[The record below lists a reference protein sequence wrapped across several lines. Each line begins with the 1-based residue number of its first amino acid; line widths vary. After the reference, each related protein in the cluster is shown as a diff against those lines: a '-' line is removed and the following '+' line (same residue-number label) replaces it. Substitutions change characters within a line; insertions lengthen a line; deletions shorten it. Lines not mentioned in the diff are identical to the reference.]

1 MRKNEAKF
9 TTVFFSEAGTKNKNN
24 DYFGYVQLDNYAI
37 WAVADGF
44 DEEEGADVAAR
55 LAVES
60 AIEYFMLHPEFSREI
75 ISEIMSY
82 VNLKVREKQSETER
96 YSLMH
101 TSFLIVISNYNAL
114 LYGNIGNTRFYHLR
128 NGYVISQSSDD
139 TVAQLLVEEEAL
151 NTGDLKYHRQRNDLL
166 QAIGD
171 YGEIKPNIL
180 KTPVILQEKD
190 TFCLT
195 TIGFWENIDEKEM
208 EVEFS
213 RYDESKKWLVSLEK
227 KVVATLRDDVENYTF
242 AAVTIEDVAEPL
254 PMEKNNRK
262 FFIKIVVVAIASIL
276 IILTLT
282 LWHVKKKK
290 DIMNKVTV
298 YEQQAE
304 EELIKKNFENSVKE
318 LELVIGEYEKLKPK
332 SRGIIGFF
340 LNADARRKEMEKKI
354 EETKSKIKDTE
365 KLKKVFSDIREGN
378 ELFNSGNYE
387 EASKKYQEAKY
398 SLEQNTY
405 KRDEVNTEEVL
416 SEINSRI
423 EATSKLKEA
432 KNLEITGDTAFT
444 SGNYNLA
451 KENYKMA
458 SDIYLANGRAD
469 YVSSMEEKIREINEK
484 EKQSYNGA
492 LLAENRGDVLSHS
505 DADMSREAYYQ
516 ARETYQILGDTVKSQ
531 EIDTKIQELNSRQ
544 MAKLQTAN
552 NMVQEG
558 LNQITANNPSEALT
572 LLTKARTM
580 YQELKDSNNVN
591 NVDKFINQTQEFIKY
606 ESEKEKELIQQS
618 EQSKLEIQLKDEEIE
633 QERIKREKI
642 SRDIESGT
650 NFEIQ
655 GDQMYV
661 LKRYSESISKYEE
674 AKRIFESLKNEGNFN
689 NQLKLE
695 YLERKIKRSEV
706 FLYEEEGDK
715 ESKNKNWKEAEKKY
729 EQAKENIKL
738 SDVNTEDEQRID
750 KKLKKIQK
758 KTNKKWWQF
767 WK

>member
-24 DYFGYVQLDNYAI
+24 DYFGYIQLDNYAI

-60 AIEYFMLHPEFSREI
+60 AIEYFMLHPGFNIEI
-75 ISEIMSY
+75 INEIMSY
-82 VNLKVREKQSETER
+82 ANLKVREKQTETER

-139 TVAQLLVEEEAL
+139 TVAQLLVGEEAL

-171 YGEIKPNIL
+171 YGKIKPNIL

-208 EVEFS
+208 EVELS
-213 RYDESKKWLVSLEK
+213 RYDEGKKWLVSLEK

-262 FFIKIVVVAIASIL
+262 FFMKIALVAIASIL

-282 LWHVKKKK
+282 LWQVKKRK

-332 SRGIIGFF
+332 SRGVIGFF
-340 LNADARRKEMEKKI
+340 LNADARRKEMDRKI

-378 ELFNSGNYE
+378 EFFNNGSYE

-505 DADMSREAYYQ
+505 DVDMSREAYYQ

-558 LNQITANNPSEALT
+558 LNQITSNNPSEALS

-618 EQSKLEIQLKDEEIE
+618 EQSKLEIQLKEEEIE

>member
-60 AIEYFMLHPEFSREI
+60 AIEYFMLHPGFNIEI
-75 ISEIMSY
+75 INEIMSY
-82 VNLKVREKQSETER
+82 ANLKVREKQTETER

-139 TVAQLLVEEEAL
+139 TVAQLLVGEEAL

-171 YGEIKPNIL
+171 YGKIKPNIL

-208 EVEFS
+208 EVELS
-213 RYDESKKWLVSLEK
+213 RYDEGKKWLVSLEK
-227 KVVATLRDDVENYTF
+227 KVIATLRDNVENYTF
-242 AAVTIEDVAEPL
+242 AAVGIEAVAEPL

-262 FFIKIVVVAIASIL
+262 FFMKIALVAIASIL

-282 LWHVKKKK
+282 LWQVKKRK

-332 SRGIIGFF
+332 SRGVIGFF
-340 LNADARRKEMEKKI
+340 LNADARRKEMDRKI

-378 ELFNSGNYE
+378 EFFNNGSYE

-505 DADMSREAYYQ
+505 DVDMSREAYYQ

-558 LNQITANNPSEALT
+558 LNQITSNNPSEALS

-618 EQSKLEIQLKDEEIE
+618 EQSKLEIQLKEEEIE

-642 SRDIESGT
+642 SRDIESAT

-674 AKRIFESLKNEGNFN
+674 AKKIFETLKNEGNFN

>member
-24 DYFGYVQLDNYAI
+24 DYFGYIQLDNYAI

-82 VNLKVREKQSETER
+82 VNLKVREKQTETER

-139 TVAQLLVEEEAL
+139 TVAQLLVGEEAL

-171 YGEIKPNIL
+171 YGEIKPNIP
-180 KTPVILQEKD
+180 KTPITLQEKD
-190 TFCLT
+190 VFCLT

-208 EVEFS
+208 EVELS

-242 AAVTIEDVAEPL
+242 AAITIEDVAEPL

-262 FFIKIVVVAIASIL
+262 FFIKIVVVTIASIL

-340 LNADARRKEMEKKI
+340 LNADARRKEMDKKI

-365 KLKKVFSDIREGN
+365 KLKKVFSNIREGN

-398 SLEQNTY
+398 SLEQNAY

-416 SEINSRI
+416 SEINNRI

-492 LLAENRGDVLSHS
+492 SLAENRGDVLSHS

-552 NMVQEG
+552 NMVKEG

>member
-24 DYFGYVQLDNYAI
+24 DYFGYIQLDNYAI

-60 AIEYFMLHPEFSREI
+60 AIEYFMLHPGFNIEI
-75 ISEIMSY
+75 INEIMSY
-82 VNLKVREKQSETER
+82 ANLKVREKQTETER

-101 TSFLIVISNYNAL
+101 TSLLIVISNYNAL

-139 TVAQLLVEEEAL
+139 TVAQLLVGEEAL

-171 YGEIKPNIL
+171 YGKIKPNIL

-208 EVEFS
+208 EVELS
-213 RYDESKKWLVSLEK
+213 RYDEGKKWLVSLEK
-227 KVVATLRDDVENYTF
+227 KVIATLRDNVENYTF
-242 AAVTIEDVAEPL
+242 AAVGIEAVAEPL

-262 FFIKIVVVAIASIL
+262 FFMKIALVAIASIL

-282 LWHVKKKK
+282 LWQVKKRK

-332 SRGIIGFF
+332 SRGVIGFF
-340 LNADARRKEMEKKI
+340 LNADARRKEMDRKI

-378 ELFNSGNYE
+378 EFFNNGSYE

-505 DADMSREAYYQ
+505 DVDMSREAYYQ

-558 LNQITANNPSEALT
+558 LNQITSNNPSEALS

-618 EQSKLEIQLKDEEIE
+618 EQSKLEIQLKEEEIE

-642 SRDIESGT
+642 SRDIESAT

-674 AKRIFESLKNEGNFN
+674 AKKIFETLKNEGNFN

>member
-75 ISEIMSY
+75 INEIMSY
-82 VNLKVREKQSETER
+82 ANLKVREKQTETER

-101 TSFLIVISNYNAL
+101 TSLLIVISNYNAL

-139 TVAQLLVEEEAL
+139 TVAQLLVGEEAL

-171 YGEIKPNIL
+171 YGKIKPNIL

-208 EVEFS
+208 EVELS
-213 RYDESKKWLVSLEK
+213 RYDEGKKWLVSLEK
-227 KVVATLRDDVENYTF
+227 KVIATLRDNVENYTF
-242 AAVTIEDVAEPL
+242 AAVGIEAVAEPL

-262 FFIKIVVVAIASIL
+262 FFIKIALVAIASIL

-282 LWHVKKKK
+282 LWQVKKRK

-332 SRGIIGFF
+332 SRGVIGFF
-340 LNADARRKEMEKKI
+340 LNADARRKEMDRKI

-378 ELFNSGNYE
+378 EFFNNGNYE

-398 SLEQNTY
+398 NLEQNTY

-505 DADMSREAYYQ
+505 DVDMSREAYYQ

-558 LNQITANNPSEALT
+558 LNQITSNNPSEALS

-618 EQSKLEIQLKDEEIE
+618 EQSKLEIQLKEEEIE

-642 SRDIESGT
+642 SRDIESAT

-674 AKRIFESLKNEGNFN
+674 AKKIFETLKNEGNFN

-738 SDVNTEDEQRID
+738 SDINTEDEQRID

>member
-9 TTVFFSEAGTKNKNN
+9 ITVFFSEAGTKNKNN

-60 AIEYFMLHPEFSREI
+60 AIEYFMLYPGFNTEI
-75 ISEIMSY
+75 INEIMSY
-82 VNLKVREKQSETER
+82 ANLKVREKQTETER

-101 TSFLIVISNYNAL
+101 TSLLIVISNYNAL

-139 TVAQLLVEEEAL
+139 TVAQLLVGEEAL

-180 KTPVILQEKD
+180 KTPITLQEKD
-190 TFCLT
+190 VFCLT
-195 TIGFWENIDEKEM
+195 TMGFWENIDEKEM
-208 EVEFS
+208 EVELS
-213 RYDESKKWLVSLEK
+213 RYDEGKKWLVSLEK
-227 KVVATLRDDVENYTF
+227 KVIATLRDNVENYTF
-242 AAVTIEDVAEPL
+242 AAVGIEAVAEPL

-262 FFIKIVVVAIASIL
+262 FFMKIALVVIASIL

-282 LWHVKKKK
+282 LWQVKKRK

-332 SRGIIGFF
+332 SRGVIGFF
-340 LNADARRKEMEKKI
+340 LNADARRKEMDRKI

-378 ELFNSGNYE
+378 EFFNNGNYE

-484 EKQSYNGA
+484 ENQSYNGA

-505 DADMSREAYYQ
+505 DVDMSREAYYQ

-558 LNQITANNPSEALT
+558 LNQITSNNPSEALS

-618 EQSKLEIQLKDEEIE
+618 EQSKLEMQLKEEEIE
-633 QERIKREKI
+633 QERIKRKKI
-642 SRDIESGT
+642 SRDIESAT

-674 AKRIFESLKNEGNFN
+674 AKKIFETLKNEGNFN

-738 SDVNTEDEQRID
+738 SDINTEDEQRID

>member
-24 DYFGYVQLDNYAI
+24 DYFGYIQLDNYAI

-60 AIEYFMLHPEFSREI
+60 AIEYFMLHPGFNIEI
-75 ISEIMSY
+75 INEIMSY
-82 VNLKVREKQSETER
+82 ANLKVREKQTETER

-101 TSFLIVISNYNAL
+101 TSLLIVISNYNAL

-139 TVAQLLVEEEAL
+139 TVAQLLVGEEAL

-171 YGEIKPNIL
+171 YGKIKPNIL

-208 EVEFS
+208 EVELS
-213 RYDESKKWLVSLEK
+213 RYDEGKKWLVSLEK
-227 KVVATLRDDVENYTF
+227 KVIATLRDNVENYTF
-242 AAVTIEDVAEPL
+242 AAVGIEAVAEPL

-262 FFIKIVVVAIASIL
+262 FFMKIALVAIASIL

-282 LWHVKKKK
+282 LWQVKKRK

-332 SRGIIGFF
+332 SRGVIGFF
-340 LNADARRKEMEKKI
+340 LNADARRKEMDRKI

-378 ELFNSGNYE
+378 EFFNNGNYE

-484 EKQSYNGA
+484 ENQSYNGA

-505 DADMSREAYYQ
+505 DVDMSREAYYQ

-558 LNQITANNPSEALT
+558 LNQITSNNPSEALS

-618 EQSKLEIQLKDEEIE
+618 EQSKLEIQLKEEEIE

-642 SRDIESGT
+642 SRDIESAT

-674 AKRIFESLKNEGNFN
+674 AKKIFETLKNEGNFN

-738 SDVNTEDEQRID
+738 SDINTEDEQRID

>member
-24 DYFGYVQLDNYAI
+24 DYFGYIQLDNYAI

-60 AIEYFMLHPEFSREI
+60 AIEYFMLHPGFNIEI
-75 ISEIMSY
+75 INEIMSY
-82 VNLKVREKQSETER
+82 ANLKVREKQTETER

-101 TSFLIVISNYNAL
+101 TSLLIVISNYNAL

-139 TVAQLLVEEEAL
+139 TVAQLLVGEEAL

-171 YGEIKPNIL
+171 YGKIKPNIL

-208 EVEFS
+208 EVELS
-213 RYDESKKWLVSLEK
+213 RYDEGKKWLVSLEK
-227 KVVATLRDDVENYTF
+227 KVIATLRDNVENYTF
-242 AAVTIEDVAEPL
+242 AAVGIEAVAEPL

-262 FFIKIVVVAIASIL
+262 FFMKIALVAIASIL

-282 LWHVKKKK
+282 LWQVKKRK

-332 SRGIIGFF
+332 SRGVIGFF
-340 LNADARRKEMEKKI
+340 LNADARRKEMDRKI

-378 ELFNSGNYE
+378 EFFNNGNYE

-398 SLEQNTY
+398 NLEQNTY

-505 DADMSREAYYQ
+505 DVDMSREAYYQ

-558 LNQITANNPSEALT
+558 LNQITSNNPSEALS

-618 EQSKLEIQLKDEEIE
+618 EQSKLEIQLKEEEIE

-642 SRDIESGT
+642 SRDIESAT

-674 AKRIFESLKNEGNFN
+674 AKKIFETLKNEGNFN

-738 SDVNTEDEQRID
+738 SDINTEDEQRID

>member
-1 MRKNEAKF
+1 MRKKEAKF

-37 WAVADGF
+37 WVVADGF

-55 LAVES
+55 LAVEA
-60 AIEYFMLHPEFSREI
+60 AIEYFMLHPGFNTEI
-75 ISEIMSY
+75 INEIMLY
-82 VNLKVREKQSETER
+82 ANLKVREKQTETER

-101 TSFLIVISNYNAL
+101 TSLLIVISNYNAL

-208 EVEFS
+208 EVELS
-213 RYDESKKWLVSLEK
+213 RYDEGKKWLISLEK
-227 KVVATLRDDVENYTF
+227 KVMATLRDNVENYTF

-262 FFIKIVVVAIASIL
+262 FFMKIALVVIASIL

-282 LWHVKKKK
+282 LWQVKKRK

-340 LNADARRKEMEKKI
+340 LNADARRKEMDKKI
-354 EETKSKIKDTE
+354 EETKSKINDTE
-365 KLKKVFSDIREGN
+365 KLKKVFSNIREGN

-416 SEINSRI
+416 SEINNRI

-484 EKQSYNGA
+484 EKQLYNGA

-505 DADMSREAYYQ
+505 DVDMSREAYYQ

-558 LNQITANNPSEALT
+558 LNQITVNNPSEALT

-618 EQSKLEIQLKDEEIE
+618 EQSKLEIQLKEEEIE
-633 QERIKREKI
+633 QERVKREKI

-695 YLERKIKRSEV
+695 YLERKIKKSEV

-738 SDVNTEDEQRID
+738 TDVKIEDEQRID

>member
-24 DYFGYVQLDNYAI
+24 DYFGYIQLDNYAI

-60 AIEYFMLHPEFSREI
+60 AIEYFMLHPGFNIEI
-75 ISEIMSY
+75 INEIMSY
-82 VNLKVREKQSETER
+82 ANLKVREKQTETER

-180 KTPVILQEKD
+180 KTPITLQEKD
-190 TFCLT
+190 VFCLT

-208 EVEFS
+208 EVELS
-213 RYDESKKWLVSLEK
+213 RYDEGKKWLVSLEK
-227 KVVATLRDDVENYTF
+227 KVIATLRDNVENYTF
-242 AAVTIEDVAEPL
+242 AAVGIEAVAEPL

-262 FFIKIVVVAIASIL
+262 FFMKIALVAIASIL

-282 LWHVKKKK
+282 LWQVKKRK

-332 SRGIIGFF
+332 SRGVIGFF
-340 LNADARRKEMEKKI
+340 LNADARRKEMDRKI

-378 ELFNSGNYE
+378 EFFNNGSYE

-505 DADMSREAYYQ
+505 DVDMSREAYYQ

>member
-9 TTVFFSEAGTKNKNN
+9 TTVFFSEAGTKNKHN

-60 AIEYFMLHPEFSREI
+60 AIEYFMLYPGFSREI

-82 VNLKVREKQSETER
+82 VNLKVREKQTETER

-128 NGYVISQSSDD
+128 NGYVISQSRDD

-180 KTPVILQEKD
+180 KTPITLQEKD
-190 TFCLT
+190 VFCLT
-195 TIGFWENIDEKEM
+195 TMGFWENIDEKEM
-208 EVEFS
+208 EVELS

-262 FFIKIVVVAIASIL
+262 FFMKIALVAIASIL

-282 LWHVKKKK
+282 LWQVKKRK

-332 SRGIIGFF
+332 SRGVIGFF
-340 LNADARRKEMEKKI
+340 LNADARRKEMDRKI

-378 ELFNSGNYE
+378 EFFNNGNYE

-505 DADMSREAYYQ
+505 DMDMSREAYYQ

-558 LNQITANNPSEALT
+558 LNQITSNNPSEALS

-618 EQSKLEIQLKDEEIE
+618 EQSKLEIQLKEEEIE

-642 SRDIESGT
+642 SRDIESAT

-674 AKRIFESLKNEGNFN
+674 AKKIFETLKNEGNFN

>member
-128 NGYVISQSSDD
+128 NGYVISQSRDD

-242 AAVTIEDVAEPL
+242 AAITIEAVAEPL

-262 FFIKIVVVAIASIL
+262 FFIKIALVTIASIL

-340 LNADARRKEMEKKI
+340 LNADARRKEMDKKI

>member
-75 ISEIMSY
+75 INEIMSY
-82 VNLKVREKQSETER
+82 ANLKVREKQTETER

-101 TSFLIVISNYNAL
+101 TSLLIVISNYNAL

-139 TVAQLLVEEEAL
+139 TVAQLLVGEEAL

-171 YGEIKPNIL
+171 YGKIKPNIL

-208 EVEFS
+208 EVELS
-213 RYDESKKWLVSLEK
+213 RYDEGKKWLVSLEK
-227 KVVATLRDDVENYTF
+227 KVIATLRDNVENYTF
-242 AAVTIEDVAEPL
+242 AAVGIEAVAEPL

-262 FFIKIVVVAIASIL
+262 FFMKIALVAIASIL

-282 LWHVKKKK
+282 LWQVKKRK

-340 LNADARRKEMEKKI
+340 LNADARRKEMDRKI

-378 ELFNSGNYE
+378 EFFNNENYE

-484 EKQSYNGA
+484 ENQSYNGA

-505 DADMSREAYYQ
+505 DVDMSREAYYQ

-558 LNQITANNPSEALT
+558 LNQITSNNPSEALS

-618 EQSKLEIQLKDEEIE
+618 EQSKLEIQLKEEEIE

-642 SRDIESGT
+642 SRDIESAT

-674 AKRIFESLKNEGNFN
+674 AKKIFETLKNEGNFN

>member
-24 DYFGYVQLDNYAI
+24 DYFGYIQLDNYAI

-60 AIEYFMLHPEFSREI
+60 AIEYFMLYPGFNTEI
-75 ISEIMSY
+75 INEIMSY
-82 VNLKVREKQSETER
+82 ANLKVREKQTETER

-101 TSFLIVISNYNAL
+101 TSLLIVISNYNAL

-139 TVAQLLVEEEAL
+139 TVAQLLVGEEAL

-171 YGEIKPNIL
+171 YGKIKPNIL

-208 EVEFS
+208 EVELS
-213 RYDESKKWLVSLEK
+213 RYDEGKKWLVSLEK

-242 AAVTIEDVAEPL
+242 VAVTIEDVAEPL

-262 FFIKIVVVAIASIL
+262 FFMKIALVVIASIL

-282 LWHVKKKK
+282 LWQVKKRK

-340 LNADARRKEMEKKI
+340 LNADARRKEMDRKI

-378 ELFNSGNYE
+378 EFFNNGNYE

-451 KENYKMA
+451 KENYKVA

-505 DADMSREAYYQ
+505 DVDMSREAYYQ

-558 LNQITANNPSEALT
+558 LNQITSNNPSEALS

-618 EQSKLEIQLKDEEIE
+618 EQSKLEIQLKEEEIE

-642 SRDIESGT
+642 SRDIESAT

-674 AKRIFESLKNEGNFN
+674 AKRIFETLKNEGNFN

>member
-282 LWHVKKKK
+282 LWQVKKRK

-332 SRGIIGFF
+332 SRGVIGFF
-340 LNADARRKEMEKKI
+340 LNADARRKEMDKKI

-531 EIDTKIQELNSRQ
+531 EIDTKIQELNSRH
-544 MAKLQTAN
+544 MSKLQTAN

>member
-44 DEEEGADVAAR
+44 DEEEGADLAAR

-60 AIEYFMLHPEFSREI
+60 AIEYFMLYPKFNTEI
-75 ISEIMSY
+75 ISEIISY
-82 VNLKVREKQSETER
+82 VNLKVREKQAETER

-101 TSFLIVISNYNAL
+101 TSFLVVISNYNAL

-128 NGYVISQSSDD
+128 NGYVLTQSSDD
-139 TVAQLLVEEEAL
+139 TVAQLLVEEGAL

-171 YGEIKPNIL
+171 YGKIKPNIL
-180 KTPVILQEKD
+180 KTPITLQEKD
-190 TFCLT
+190 VFCLT
-195 TIGFWENIDEKEM
+195 TMGFWENIDEKEM
-208 EVEFS
+208 EVEVS
-213 RYDESKKWLVSLEK
+213 RYDESKKWLASLEK
-227 KVVATLRDDVENYTF
+227 KVMATLRDDVENYTF
-242 AAVTIEDVAEPL
+242 AAVSIEAIAEPL
-254 PMEKNNRK
+254 SMEKDNRK
-262 FFIKIVVVAIASIL
+262 FFMKIAVAVILSIF

-282 LWHVKKKK
+282 LWQVKKQK
-290 DIMNKVTV
+290 DIMNKIIS
-298 YEQQAE
+298 YEQHAD
-304 EELIKKNFENSVKE
+304 EELIKKNFDNSVKE
-318 LELVIGEYEKLKPK
+318 LELIIGEYEKLKPK
-332 SRGIIGFF
+332 SRGVIGFF
-340 LNADARRKEMEKKI
+340 LNADARRKEMDKKI

-378 ELFNSGNYE
+378 ELFNNGNYE

-398 SLEQNTY
+398 NLEQNTY
-405 KRDEVNTEEVL
+405 KRDEFKTEDVL
-416 SEINSRI
+416 SEINGRI
-423 EATSKLKEA
+423 NATSKLKEA
-432 KNLEITGDTAFT
+432 KNLEMTGDTAFV

-469 YVSSMEEKIREINEK
+469 YVSSMEGKIREINDK

-492 LLAENRGDVLSHS
+492 LLAENRGDTLSQS
-505 DADMSREAYYQ
+505 DTDMSREAYYQ
-516 ARETYQILGDTVKSQ
+516 ARETYQILGDAVKTQ
-531 EIDTKIQELNSRQ
+531 EIDNKIQELNSRQ

-558 LNQITANNPSEALT
+558 LNQITANNPSEALS
-572 LLTKARTM
+572 LLTKAKTM

-606 ESEKEKELIQQS
+606 ESEKEKQLIRQS
-618 EQSKLEIQLKDEEIE
+618 EQSRLEIQLKEEEIE

-642 SRDIESGT
+642 SRDIESAT

-661 LKRYSESISKYEE
+661 LKRYSESILKYEE
-674 AKRIFESLKNEGNFN
+674 SKKLFESLKNEGNFN

-695 YLERKIKRSEV
+695 FLERKMKRSEA
-706 FLYEEEGDK
+706 FLYEEEGDR
-715 ESKNKNWKEAEKKY
+715 ESENKNWKEAEKKY
-729 EQAKENIKL
+729 EQARENMKL
-738 SDVNTEDEQRID
+738 SDVSTEDEQRID
-750 KKLKKIQK
+750 KKLKKVQK
-758 KTNKKWWQF
+758 KSSKKWWQF
-767 WK
+767 WR

>member
-55 LAVES
+55 LAVKS

-180 KTPVILQEKD
+180 KTSITLQEKD
-190 TFCLT
+190 VFCLT
-195 TIGFWENIDEKEM
+195 TMGFWENIDEKEM
-208 EVEFS
+208 EVELS

-254 PMEKNNRK
+254 PMEKNNKK

-340 LNADARRKEMEKKI
+340 LNADARRKEMDKKI

-469 YVSSMEEKIREINEK
+469 YVSSMEEKIREINER

>member
-24 DYFGYVQLDNYAI
+24 DYFGYIQLDNYAI

-60 AIEYFMLHPEFSREI
+60 AIEYFMLHPGFNIEI
-75 ISEIMSY
+75 INEIMSY
-82 VNLKVREKQSETER
+82 ANLKVREKQTETER

-101 TSFLIVISNYNAL
+101 TSLLIVISNYNAL

-139 TVAQLLVEEEAL
+139 TVAQLLVGEEAL

-171 YGEIKPNIL
+171 YGKIKPNIL

-208 EVEFS
+208 EVELS
-213 RYDESKKWLVSLEK
+213 RYDEGKKWLVSLEK
-227 KVVATLRDDVENYTF
+227 KVIATLRDNVENYTF
-242 AAVTIEDVAEPL
+242 AAVGIEAVAEPL

-262 FFIKIVVVAIASIL
+262 FFIKIALVAIASIL

-282 LWHVKKKK
+282 LWQVKKRK

-332 SRGIIGFF
+332 SRGVIGFF
-340 LNADARRKEMEKKI
+340 LNADARRKEMDRKI

-378 ELFNSGNYE
+378 EFFNNGNYE

-398 SLEQNTY
+398 NLEQNTY

-505 DADMSREAYYQ
+505 DVDMSREAYYQ

-558 LNQITANNPSEALT
+558 LNQITSNNPSEALS

-606 ESEKEKELIQQS
+606 ESEKEKELTQQS
-618 EQSKLEIQLKDEEIE
+618 EQSKLEIQLKEEEIE

-642 SRDIESGT
+642 SRDIESAT

-674 AKRIFESLKNEGNFN
+674 AKKIFETLKNEGNFN

>member
-1 MRKNEAKF
+1 
-9 TTVFFSEAGTKNKNN
+9 
-24 DYFGYVQLDNYAI
+24 
-37 WAVADGF
+37 
-44 DEEEGADVAAR
+44 
-55 LAVES
+55 
-60 AIEYFMLHPEFSREI
+60 
-75 ISEIMSY
+75 
-82 VNLKVREKQSETER
+82 
-96 YSLMH
+96 
-101 TSFLIVISNYNAL
+101 
-114 LYGNIGNTRFYHLR
+114 
-128 NGYVISQSSDD
+128 
-139 TVAQLLVEEEAL
+139 
-151 NTGDLKYHRQRNDLL
+151 
-166 QAIGD
+166 
-171 YGEIKPNIL
+171 
-180 KTPVILQEKD
+180 
-190 TFCLT
+190 
-195 TIGFWENIDEKEM
+195 
-208 EVEFS
+208 
-213 RYDESKKWLVSLEK
+213 
-227 KVVATLRDDVENYTF
+227 
-242 AAVTIEDVAEPL
+242 
-254 PMEKNNRK
+254 
-262 FFIKIVVVAIASIL
+262 
-276 IILTLT
+276 
-282 LWHVKKKK
+282 
-290 DIMNKVTV
+290 MNKVTA

-340 LNADARRKEMEKKI
+340 LNADARRKEMDRKI

-365 KLKKVFSDIREGN
+365 KLKKIFSDIREGN

-398 SLEQNTY
+398 SLEQNAY

-416 SEINSRI
+416 SEINNRI

-505 DADMSREAYYQ
+505 DVDMSREAYYQ

>member
-37 WAVADGF
+37 WVVADGF

-82 VNLKVREKQSETER
+82 VNLKVREKQTETER

-101 TSFLIVISNYNAL
+101 TSLLIVISNYNAL

-171 YGEIKPNIL
+171 YGKIKPNIL

-208 EVEFS
+208 EVELS
-213 RYDESKKWLVSLEK
+213 RYDEGKKWLVSLEK
-227 KVVATLRDDVENYTF
+227 KVVATLRDNVENYTF

-262 FFIKIVVVAIASIL
+262 FFMKIALVAIASIL

-340 LNADARRKEMEKKI
+340 LNADARRKEMDRKRQ
-354 EETKSKIKDTE
+354 ETKSKIKDTE

-432 KNLEITGDTAFT
+432 KNLEMTGDTAFT

-469 YVSSMEEKIREINEK
+469 YVSSMEEKIREINDK
-484 EKQSYNGA
+484 EKTEEYINEAKVLGIEVKGPNILKSTLEYSLEENKLYYPLIGIKGIG
-492 LLAENRGDVLSHS
+492 LVLAEKINNITKSLDIYDMFVKLYEIGIRENTFEILIKVGAFDSYKINRRSL
-505 DADMSREAYYQ
+505 
-516 ARETYQILGDTVKSQ
+516 I
-531 EIDTKIQELNSRQ
+531 
-544 MAKLQTAN
+544 
-552 NMVQEG
+552 
-558 LNQITANNPSEALT
+558 EALSS
-572 LLTKARTM
+572 LINYA
-580 YQELKDSNNVN
+580 ELK
-591 NVDKFINQTQEFIKY
+591 INYFSDDIKPVIVSY
-606 ESEKEKELIQQS
+606 KDYTEL
-618 EQSKLEIQLKDEEIE
+618 EKLEMERELLGFYLSSYPTSLYKKEGFLEVKDIDKYINKDVTLVLYINRIKEIITKNGEKMAFVDASDKDKVSLTIFPKNYKEIE
-633 QERIKREKI
+633 VNKKDIVEVNGQVTIRNGERQIIVK
-642 SRDIESGT
+642 
-650 NFEIQ
+650 
-655 GDQMYV
+655 
-661 LKRYSESISKYEE
+661 
-674 AKRIFESLKNEGNFN
+674 
-689 NQLKLE
+689 
-695 YLERKIKRSEV
+695 
-706 FLYEEEGDK
+706 
-715 ESKNKNWKEAEKKY
+715 
-729 EQAKENIKL
+729 NIK
-738 SDVNTEDEQRID
+738 
-750 KKLKKIQK
+750 KL
-758 KTNKKWWQF
+758 TSL
-767 WK
+767 

>member
-195 TIGFWENIDEKEM
+195 TMGFWENIDEKEM
-208 EVEFS
+208 EVELS

-340 LNADARRKEMEKKI
+340 LNADARRKEMDKKI

-387 EASKKYQEAKY
+387 GASKKYQEAKY

>member
-82 VNLKVREKQSETER
+82 VNLKVREKQTETER

-180 KTPVILQEKD
+180 KTPITLQEKD
-190 TFCLT
+190 VFCLT
-195 TIGFWENIDEKEM
+195 TMGFWENIDEKEM
-208 EVEFS
+208 EVELS

-254 PMEKNNRK
+254 PMEKNNKK
-262 FFIKIVVVAIASIL
+262 FFIKIVAVAIASIL

-340 LNADARRKEMEKKI
+340 LNADAQRKEMDKKI
-354 EETKSKIKDTE
+354 EETKNKIKDTE

-416 SEINSRI
+416 SEINNRI

-492 LLAENRGDVLSHS
+492 LLAENRGDVLSYS
-505 DADMSREAYYQ
+505 DANMSREAYYQ

>member
-24 DYFGYVQLDNYAI
+24 DYFGYIQLDNYAI

-60 AIEYFMLHPEFSREI
+60 AIEYFMLHPGFNIEI
-75 ISEIMSY
+75 INEIMSY
-82 VNLKVREKQSETER
+82 ANLKVREKQTETER

-139 TVAQLLVEEEAL
+139 TLAQLLVGEEAL

-171 YGEIKPNIL
+171 YGKIKPNIL

-208 EVEFS
+208 EVELS
-213 RYDESKKWLVSLEK
+213 RYDEGKKWLVSLEK
-227 KVVATLRDDVENYTF
+227 KVIATLRDNVENYTF
-242 AAVTIEDVAEPL
+242 AAVGIEAVAEPL

-262 FFIKIVVVAIASIL
+262 FFMKIALVAIASIL

-282 LWHVKKKK
+282 LWQVKKRK

-332 SRGIIGFF
+332 SRGVIGFF
-340 LNADARRKEMEKKI
+340 LNADARRKEMDRKI

-378 ELFNSGNYE
+378 EFFNNGSYE

-505 DADMSREAYYQ
+505 DVDMSREAYYQ

-558 LNQITANNPSEALT
+558 LNQITSNNPSEALS

-618 EQSKLEIQLKDEEIE
+618 EQSKLEIQLKEEEIE

-642 SRDIESGT
+642 SRDIESAT

-674 AKRIFESLKNEGNFN
+674 AKRIFETLKNEGNFN

>member
-24 DYFGYVQLDNYAI
+24 DYFGYIQLDNYAI

-60 AIEYFMLHPEFSREI
+60 AIEYFMLHPGFNIEI
-75 ISEIMSY
+75 INEIMSY
-82 VNLKVREKQSETER
+82 ENLKVREKQTETER

-139 TVAQLLVEEEAL
+139 TVAQLLVGEEAL

-171 YGEIKPNIL
+171 YGKIKPNIL

-208 EVEFS
+208 EVELS
-213 RYDESKKWLVSLEK
+213 RYDEGKKWLVSLEK
-227 KVVATLRDDVENYTF
+227 KVIATLRDNVENYTF
-242 AAVTIEDVAEPL
+242 AAVGIEAVAEPL

-262 FFIKIVVVAIASIL
+262 FFMKIALVAIASIL

-282 LWHVKKKK
+282 LWQVKKRK

-332 SRGIIGFF
+332 SRGVIGFF
-340 LNADARRKEMEKKI
+340 LNADARRKEMDRKI

-378 ELFNSGNYE
+378 EFFNNGSYE

-505 DADMSREAYYQ
+505 DVDMSREAYYQ

-558 LNQITANNPSEALT
+558 LNQITSNNPSEALS

-618 EQSKLEIQLKDEEIE
+618 EQSKLEIQLKEEEIE

-642 SRDIESGT
+642 SRDIESAT

-674 AKRIFESLKNEGNFN
+674 AKKIFETLKNEGNFN

>member
-24 DYFGYVQLDNYAI
+24 DYFGYIQLDNYAI

-60 AIEYFMLHPEFSREI
+60 AIEYFMLHPGFNIEI
-75 ISEIMSY
+75 INEIMSY
-82 VNLKVREKQSETER
+82 ANLKVREKQTETER

-139 TVAQLLVEEEAL
+139 TVAQLLVGEEAL

-171 YGEIKPNIL
+171 YGKIKPNIL

-208 EVEFS
+208 EVELS
-213 RYDESKKWLVSLEK
+213 RYDEGKKWLVSLEK
-227 KVVATLRDDVENYTF
+227 KVIATLRDNVENYTF
-242 AAVTIEDVAEPL
+242 AAVGIEAVAEPL

-262 FFIKIVVVAIASIL
+262 FFMKIALVAIASIL

-282 LWHVKKKK
+282 LWQVKKRK

-332 SRGIIGFF
+332 SRGVIGFF
-340 LNADARRKEMEKKI
+340 LNADARRKEIDRKI

-378 ELFNSGNYE
+378 EFFNNGSYE

-505 DADMSREAYYQ
+505 DVDMSREAYYQ

-558 LNQITANNPSEALT
+558 LNQITSNNPSEALS

-618 EQSKLEIQLKDEEIE
+618 EQSKLEIQLKEEEIE

-642 SRDIESGT
+642 SRDIESAT

-674 AKRIFESLKNEGNFN
+674 AKKIFETLKNEGNFN

>member
-24 DYFGYVQLDNYAI
+24 DYFGYIQLDNYAI

-82 VNLKVREKQSETER
+82 VNLKVREKQTETER

-139 TVAQLLVEEEAL
+139 TVAQLLVGEEAL

-171 YGEIKPNIL
+171 YGEIKPNIP
-180 KTPVILQEKD
+180 KTPITLQEKD
-190 TFCLT
+190 VFCLT

-208 EVEFS
+208 EVELS

-242 AAVTIEDVAEPL
+242 AAITIEDVAEPL

-262 FFIKIVVVAIASIL
+262 FFIKIVAVAIASIL

-340 LNADARRKEMEKKI
+340 LNADARRKEMDKKI

-365 KLKKVFSDIREGN
+365 KLKKVFSNIREGN

-398 SLEQNTY
+398 SLEQNAY
-405 KRDEVNTEEVL
+405 RRDEVNTEEVL
-416 SEINSRI
+416 SEINNRI

-505 DADMSREAYYQ
+505 DVDMSREAYYQ

-572 LLTKARTM
+572 LLMKARTM

>member
-82 VNLKVREKQSETER
+82 VNLKVREKQTETER

-139 TVAQLLVEEEAL
+139 TVAQLLVEEEVL

-180 KTPVILQEKD
+180 KTPITLQEKD
-190 TFCLT
+190 VFCLT
-195 TIGFWENIDEKEM
+195 TMGFWENIDEKEM
-208 EVEFS
+208 EVELS

-254 PMEKNNRK
+254 PMEKNNKK
-262 FFIKIVVVAIASIL
+262 FFIKIVAVAIASIL

-340 LNADARRKEMEKKI
+340 LNADARRKEMDKKI

-365 KLKKVFSDIREGN
+365 KLKKVFSNIREGN

-416 SEINSRI
+416 SEINNRI

-695 YLERKIKRSEV
+695 YLERKIKKSEV

-738 SDVNTEDEQRID
+738 TDVKIEDEQRID

>member
-82 VNLKVREKQSETER
+82 VNLKVREKQTETER

-180 KTPVILQEKD
+180 KTPITLQEND
-190 TFCLT
+190 VFCLT
-195 TIGFWENIDEKEM
+195 TMGFWENIDEKEM
-208 EVEFS
+208 EVELS

-254 PMEKNNRK
+254 PMEKNNKK
-262 FFIKIVVVAIASIL
+262 FFIKIVAVAIASIL

-340 LNADARRKEMEKKI
+340 LNADARRKEMDKKI

-365 KLKKVFSDIREGN
+365 KLKKVFSNIREGN

-423 EATSKLKEA
+423 EATLKLKEA

-531 EIDTKIQELNSRQ
+531 EIDTKIQELNSKQ

-558 LNQITANNPSEALT
+558 LKQITANNPSEALT

>member
-55 LAVES
+55 LTVES

-82 VNLKVREKQSETER
+82 VNLKVREKQTETER

-180 KTPVILQEKD
+180 KTPITLQEKD
-190 TFCLT
+190 VFCLT
-195 TIGFWENIDEKEM
+195 TMGFWENIDEKEM
-208 EVEFS
+208 EVELS
-213 RYDESKKWLVSLEK
+213 RYDESKKWLISLEK

-254 PMEKNNRK
+254 PMEKNNKK
-262 FFIKIVVVAIASIL
+262 FFIKIVAVAIASIL

-340 LNADARRKEMEKKI
+340 LNADARRKEMDKKI

-365 KLKKVFSDIREGN
+365 KLKKVFSNIREGN

-387 EASKKYQEAKY
+387 ESSKKYQEAKY

-416 SEINSRI
+416 SEINNRI

-469 YVSSMEEKIREINEK
+469 YVSSMEEKIREINER

-572 LLTKARTM
+572 LLMKARTM

-695 YLERKIKRSEV
+695 YLERKIKKSEV

>member
-24 DYFGYVQLDNYAI
+24 DYFGYIQLDNYAI

-60 AIEYFMLHPEFSREI
+60 AIEYFMLHPGFNIEI
-75 ISEIMSY
+75 INEIMSY
-82 VNLKVREKQSETER
+82 ANLKVREKQTETER

-139 TVAQLLVEEEAL
+139 TVAQLLVGEEAL

-171 YGEIKPNIL
+171 YGKIKPNIL

-208 EVEFS
+208 EVELS
-213 RYDESKKWLVSLEK
+213 RYDEGKKWLVSLEK
-227 KVVATLRDDVENYTF
+227 KVIATLRDNVENYTF
-242 AAVTIEDVAEPL
+242 AAVGIEAVAEPL

-262 FFIKIVVVAIASIL
+262 FFMKIALVAIASIL

-282 LWHVKKKK
+282 LWQVKKRK

-332 SRGIIGFF
+332 SRGVIGFF
-340 LNADARRKEMEKKI
+340 LNADARRKEMDRKI

-378 ELFNSGNYE
+378 EFFNNGNYE

-398 SLEQNTY
+398 NLEQNTY

-484 EKQSYNGA
+484 ENQSYNGA

-505 DADMSREAYYQ
+505 DVDMSREAYYQ

-558 LNQITANNPSEALT
+558 LNQITSNNPSEALS

-618 EQSKLEIQLKDEEIE
+618 EQSKLEIQLKEEEIE

-642 SRDIESGT
+642 SRDIESAT

-674 AKRIFESLKNEGNFN
+674 AKKIFETLKNEGNFN

>member
-82 VNLKVREKQSETER
+82 VNLKVREKQTETER

-128 NGYVISQSSDD
+128 NGYVISQRSDD

-180 KTPVILQEKD
+180 KTPITLQEKD
-190 TFCLT
+190 VFCLT
-195 TIGFWENIDEKEM
+195 TMGFWENIDEKEM
-208 EVEFS
+208 EVELS

-254 PMEKNNRK
+254 PMEKNNKK
-262 FFIKIVVVAIASIL
+262 FFIKIVAVAIASIL

-340 LNADARRKEMEKKI
+340 LNADARRKEMDKKI

-365 KLKKVFSDIREGN
+365 KLKKVFSNIREGN

-398 SLEQNTY
+398 SLEQNAY
-405 KRDEVNTEEVL
+405 RRDEVNTEEVL
-416 SEINSRI
+416 SEINNRI

-505 DADMSREAYYQ
+505 DANMSREAYYQ
-516 ARETYQILGDTVKSQ
+516 ARETYQIIGDTVKSQ

>member
-24 DYFGYVQLDNYAI
+24 DYFGYIQLDNYAI

-60 AIEYFMLHPEFSREI
+60 AIEYFMLHPGFNIEI
-75 ISEIMSY
+75 INEIMSY
-82 VNLKVREKQSETER
+82 ANLKVREKQTETER

-101 TSFLIVISNYNAL
+101 TSLLIVISNYNAL

-139 TVAQLLVEEEAL
+139 TVAQLLVGEEAL

-171 YGEIKPNIL
+171 YGKIKPNIL

-208 EVEFS
+208 EVELS
-213 RYDESKKWLVSLEK
+213 RYDEGKKWLVSLEK

-242 AAVTIEDVAEPL
+242 VAVTIEDVAEPL

-262 FFIKIVVVAIASIL
+262 FFMKIALVVIASIL

-282 LWHVKKKK
+282 LWQVKKRK

-332 SRGIIGFF
+332 SRGVIGFF
-340 LNADARRKEMEKKI
+340 LNADARRKEMDRKI

-378 ELFNSGNYE
+378 EFFNNGNYE

-505 DADMSREAYYQ
+505 DVDMSREAYYQ

-558 LNQITANNPSEALT
+558 LNQITSNNPSEALS

-618 EQSKLEIQLKDEEIE
+618 EQSKLEIQLKEEEIE

-642 SRDIESGT
+642 SRDIESAT

-674 AKRIFESLKNEGNFN
+674 AKKIFETLKNEGNFN

>member
-128 NGYVISQSSDD
+128 NGYVISQSRDD

-180 KTPVILQEKD
+180 KTPITLQEKD
-190 TFCLT
+190 VFCLT
-195 TIGFWENIDEKEM
+195 TMGFWENIDEKEM
-208 EVEFS
+208 EVELS
-213 RYDESKKWLVSLEK
+213 RYDESKKWLISLEK

-254 PMEKNNRK
+254 PMEKNNKK
-262 FFIKIVVVAIASIL
+262 FFIKIVAVAIASIL

-340 LNADARRKEMEKKI
+340 LNADARRKEMDKKI

-365 KLKKVFSDIREGN
+365 KLKKVFSNIREGN

-387 EASKKYQEAKY
+387 ESSKKYQEAKY

-416 SEINSRI
+416 SEINNRI

-469 YVSSMEEKIREINEK
+469 YVSSMEEKIREINER

-572 LLTKARTM
+572 LLMKARTM

-695 YLERKIKRSEV
+695 YLERKIKKSEV

>member
-75 ISEIMSY
+75 INEIMSY
-82 VNLKVREKQSETER
+82 ANLKVREKQTETER

-139 TVAQLLVEEEAL
+139 TVAQLLVGEEAL
-151 NTGDLKYHRQRNDLL
+151 NTEDLKYHRQRNDLL

-180 KTPVILQEKD
+180 KTPITLQEKD
-190 TFCLT
+190 VFCLT

-208 EVEFS
+208 EVELS

-304 EELIKKNFENSVKE
+304 EELIKKNFDNSVKE

-340 LNADARRKEMEKKI
+340 LNADARRKEMDKKI

>member
-340 LNADARRKEMEKKI
+340 LNADARRKEMDKKI

-378 ELFNSGNYE
+378 EFFNNGSYE

-484 EKQSYNGA
+484 ENQSYNGA

-505 DADMSREAYYQ
+505 DVDMSREAYYQ

-558 LNQITANNPSEALT
+558 LNQITSNNPSEALS

-618 EQSKLEIQLKDEEIE
+618 EQSKLEIQLKEEEIE

-642 SRDIESGT
+642 SRDIESAT

-674 AKRIFESLKNEGNFN
+674 AKKIFETLKNEGNFN

>member
-24 DYFGYVQLDNYAI
+24 DYFGYIQLDNYAI

-60 AIEYFMLHPEFSREI
+60 AIEYFMLHPGFNIEI
-75 ISEIMSY
+75 INEIMSY
-82 VNLKVREKQSETER
+82 ANLKVREKQTETER

-139 TVAQLLVEEEAL
+139 TVAQLLVGEEAL

-171 YGEIKPNIL
+171 YGKIKPNIL

-208 EVEFS
+208 EVELS
-213 RYDESKKWLVSLEK
+213 RYDEGKKWLVSLEK
-227 KVVATLRDDVENYTF
+227 KVIATLRDNVENYTF
-242 AAVTIEDVAEPL
+242 AAVGIEAVAEPL

-262 FFIKIVVVAIASIL
+262 FFMKIALVAIASIL

-282 LWHVKKKK
+282 LWQVKKRK

-332 SRGIIGFF
+332 SRGVIGFF
-340 LNADARRKEMEKKI
+340 LNADARRKEMDRKI

-378 ELFNSGNYE
+378 EFFNNGSYE

-505 DADMSREAYYQ
+505 DVDMSREAYYQ

-558 LNQITANNPSEALT
+558 LNQITSNNPSEALS

-618 EQSKLEIQLKDEEIE
+618 EQSKLEIQLKEEEIE

-642 SRDIESGT
+642 SRDIESAT

-674 AKRIFESLKNEGNFN
+674 AKKIFETLKNEGNFN

-738 SDVNTEDEQRID
+738 SDINTEDEQRID

>member
-24 DYFGYVQLDNYAI
+24 EYFGYIQLDNYAI

-82 VNLKVREKQSETER
+82 VNLKVREKQTETER

-139 TVAQLLVEEEAL
+139 TVAQLLVGEEAL
-151 NTGDLKYHRQRNDLL
+151 NTEDLKYHRQRNDLL

-180 KTPVILQEKD
+180 KTPITLQEKD
-190 TFCLT
+190 VFCLT

-208 EVEFS
+208 EVELS

-340 LNADARRKEMEKKI
+340 LNADARRKEMDKKI

-531 EIDTKIQELNSRQ
+531 EIDTKLQELNSRQ

>member
-37 WAVADGF
+37 WVVADGF

-60 AIEYFMLHPEFSREI
+60 AIEYFMLYPGFNTEI
-75 ISEIMSY
+75 INEIMSY
-82 VNLKVREKQSETER
+82 ANLKVREKQTETER

-101 TSFLIVISNYNAL
+101 TSLLIVISNYNAL

-208 EVEFS
+208 EVELS
-213 RYDESKKWLVSLEK
+213 RYDEGKKWLISLEK
-227 KVVATLRDDVENYTF
+227 KVMATLRDNVENYTF
-242 AAVTIEDVAEPL
+242 AAVGIEAVAEPL

-282 LWHVKKKK
+282 LWQVKKRK

-340 LNADARRKEMEKKI
+340 LNADARRKEMDKKI

-469 YVSSMEEKIREINEK
+469 YVSSMEEKIREINDK

-618 EQSKLEIQLKDEEIE
+618 EQSKLEIQLKEEEIE

-695 YLERKIKRSEV
+695 YLERKIKKSEV

-738 SDVNTEDEQRID
+738 TDVKIEDEQRID

>member
-37 WAVADGF
+37 WVVADGF

-55 LAVES
+55 LAVEA
-60 AIEYFMLHPEFSREI
+60 AIEYFMLQPGFNTEI
-75 ISEIMSY
+75 INEIMSY
-82 VNLKVREKQSETER
+82 ANLKVREKQTETER

-101 TSFLIVISNYNAL
+101 TSLLIVISNYNAL

-208 EVEFS
+208 EVELS
-213 RYDESKKWLVSLEK
+213 RYDEGKKWLISLEK
-227 KVVATLRDDVENYTF
+227 KVMATLRDNVENYTF

-262 FFIKIVVVAIASIL
+262 FFMKIALVAIASIL

-282 LWHVKKKK
+282 LWQIKKRK

-340 LNADARRKEMEKKI
+340 LNADARRKEMDRKI
-354 EETKSKIKDTE
+354 EETKNKIKDTE

-378 ELFNSGNYE
+378 EFFNNGSYE

-469 YVSSMEEKIREINEK
+469 YVSSMEEKIREINDK

-492 LLAENRGDVLSHS
+492 LMAENRGDVLSHS

-558 LNQITANNPSEALT
+558 LNQISANNPSEALT

-618 EQSKLEIQLKDEEIE
+618 EQSKLEIQLKEEEIE
-633 QERIKREKI
+633 QERVKREKI

-695 YLERKIKRSEV
+695 YLERKIKKSEV

-738 SDVNTEDEQRID
+738 TDVKIEDEQRID

>member
-24 DYFGYVQLDNYAI
+24 DYFGYIQLDNYAI

-60 AIEYFMLHPEFSREI
+60 AIEYFMLHPGFNIEI
-75 ISEIMSY
+75 INEIMSY
-82 VNLKVREKQSETER
+82 ANLKVREKQTETER

-139 TVAQLLVEEEAL
+139 TVAQLLVGEEAL

-171 YGEIKPNIL
+171 YGKIKPNIL

-208 EVEFS
+208 EVELS
-213 RYDESKKWLVSLEK
+213 RYDEGKKWLVSLEK
-227 KVVATLRDDVENYTF
+227 KVIATLRDNVENYTF
-242 AAVTIEDVAEPL
+242 AAVGIEAVAEPL

-262 FFIKIVVVAIASIL
+262 FFMKIALVAIASIL

-282 LWHVKKKK
+282 LWQVKKRK

-332 SRGIIGFF
+332 SRGVIGFF
-340 LNADARRKEMEKKI
+340 LNADARRKEMDRKI

-378 ELFNSGNYE
+378 EFFNNGSYE

-505 DADMSREAYYQ
+505 DVDMSREAYYQ

-558 LNQITANNPSEALT
+558 LNQITSNNPSEALS

-618 EQSKLEIQLKDEEIE
+618 EQSKLEIQLKEEEIE

-642 SRDIESGT
+642 SRDIESAT

-674 AKRIFESLKNEGNFN
+674 AKKIFETLKNEGNFN